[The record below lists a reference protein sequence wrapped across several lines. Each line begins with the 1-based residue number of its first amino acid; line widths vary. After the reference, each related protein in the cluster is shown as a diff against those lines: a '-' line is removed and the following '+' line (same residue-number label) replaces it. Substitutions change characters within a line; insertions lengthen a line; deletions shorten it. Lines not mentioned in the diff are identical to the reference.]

1 VKCTRH
7 PVALNSKLTKATRN
21 WEHGLAVEMVLTGI
35 LRAIPPGHDTR
46 RSRNHPQGGESGLR
60 GSKGAATWLL
70 ARGGLRNRG
79 TRPRCAD
86 SAQELI
92 GLIFFSFLFY
102 FYFPILFS
110 IQFKPS
116 LNSKF
121 PFYARA
127 KLQHDAGIV
136 YIN

>member
-1 VKCTRH
+1 VLLAQDAEKRFCG
-7 PVALNSKLTKATRN
+7 PVHARDLLWSATR
-21 WEHGLAVEMVLTGI
+21 GMTTQVPCVMVGRWARAQGTGPCGVRTMADRWDQI
-35 LRAIPPGHDTR
+35 C
-46 RSRNHPQGGESGLR
+46 GESGLR
-60 GSKGAATWLL
+60 GPKGAATWLL

-79 TRPRCAD
+79 TGPRCAD

-121 PFYARA
+121 
-127 KLQHDAGIV
+127 
-136 YIN
+136 